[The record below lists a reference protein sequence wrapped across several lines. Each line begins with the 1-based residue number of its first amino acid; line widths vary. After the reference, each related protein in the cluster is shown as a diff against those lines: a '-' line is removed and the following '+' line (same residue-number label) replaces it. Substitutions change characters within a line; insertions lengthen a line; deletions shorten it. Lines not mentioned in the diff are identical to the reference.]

1 MSWEAHRWTARTPS
15 ELYHTLGPHGV
26 DDLVRQMIAACWRG
40 LPADGRSLALGV
52 AAARTVYDRNV
63 AVWRRI
69 KKPTP
74 EQFFADLFPTDA
86 DGYCRQAMVLTWMM
100 MPRTG
105 GREVPD
111 ALRIFGQIVERNL
124 DAWAADD
131 ATFTGRKPKPR
142 AAAAKPGRAAK
153 RKPAAARKRGSRTS
167 PAGKSRP
174 KAAPRR

>member
-26 DDLVRQMIAACWRG
+26 DDLVRQMIAACWRT
-40 LPADGRSLALGV
+40 LPNEGRTLALGV

-63 AVWRRI
+63 GVWKKI

-74 EQFFADLFPTDA
+74 EQFFADLFLTDA

-111 ALRIFGQIVERNL
+111 ALKIFGRIFERNVE
-124 DAWAADD
+124 AWEEDD
-131 ATFTGRKPKPR
+131 ATFTGKT
-142 AAAAKPGRAAK
+142 
-153 RKPAAARKRGSRTS
+153 RKPAKAAVPAKAGVPAKKGKAGKKPETRSKKPRKAGKAARR
-167 PAGKSRP
+167 
-174 KAAPRR
+174 

>member
-1 MSWEAHRWTARTPS
+1 MSWEAHRWTARTAS

-26 DDLVRQMIAACWRG
+26 DDLVRQMIAACWRT
-40 LPADGRSLALGV
+40 LPAEGRTLALGV

-63 AVWRRI
+63 GVWRRI

-111 ALRIFGQIVERNL
+111 ALRIFGHIFDRNVE
-124 DAWAADD
+124 AWEEDD
-131 ATFTGRKPKPR
+131 ATFTGKGRKKKAN
-142 AAAAKPGRAAK
+142 AAGAAKAGSAAK
-153 RKPAAARKRGSRTS
+153 KKPAAKAKPVRKK
-167 PAGKSRP
+167 AG
-174 KAAPRR
+174 ATAGRR